1 MATPPNKQLNTLL
14 SLCET
19 HLAGIVSVESYEY
32 TSCYLWRDRPIYDE
46 FGDKIRDLPGNTIY
60 LYNQS
65 SSPDHDLFHELGHV
79 IARKHQLVGH
89 PENGYQGSWEN
100 NNQKLIAQ
108 VCQQTHWS
116 SYLNLFS
123 VQQEDFTMK
132 AASELWAEIFMLRFL
147 HPDYP
152 EAALIDKEML
162 NLQHDPACVA
172 IADLAKAINTSGL
185 TPG

>member
-1 MATPPNKQLNTLL
+1 MAKPANKPLDTLL
-14 SLCET
+14 SLCES

-32 TSCYLWRDRPIYDE
+32 TSCYLWHDRPIYDE
-46 FGDKIRDLPGNTIY
+46 FGDKIRDLRGNTIY

-65 SSPDHDLFHELGHV
+65 
-79 IARKHQLVGH
+79 

-108 VCQQTHWS
+108 VCQQNHWS

-132 AASELWAEIFMLRFL
+132 AASELWAELFMLRFL

-152 EAALIDKEML
+152 EAALIDSEMQ
-162 NLQHDPACVA
+162 NLQHDPACKA
-172 IADLAKAINTSGL
+172 IAGLAAAINTSGL
-185 TPG
+185 TPK